1 MRLPLI
7 TLRHRGL
14 SLGILLLALVPVA
27 RAQQVQEI
35 PGVPEL
41 PLVLPTGDQ
50 GYAVLYRSEAGEDG
64 QDVYALRLLDPALK
78 TRFRYALNIPLGAA
92 PLPRL
97 QGKSTFALPYH
108 NQGTASL
115 ALYTFNP
122 QTGAQRRRDL
132 TAVPD
137 RRRVPTGPPL
147 LAMTP
152 AEGLCVVQAFRRDTA
167 GYTVTLLDKDLKTQ
181 WSRMYFPADL
191 RQHQPLQVAV
201 SNNLVTLVLADSY
214 VTQPNTPDQRNVT
227 DVSVLCLDRA
237 TGKVLARTP
246 VRTPQLVLQPAQLLA
261 LADGRVAAAGLY
273 ARPQAPRRDS
283 VLGVFLTYYRPD
295 GQATPPVLTPWA
307 ELGARLGDP
316 DLGRHLYQHQASFTA
331 RELLTTTGTDA
342 QLVGEY
348 AANGQPGP
356 FVVFNYTAAGALGRL
371 YPVARTF
378 QTAPG
383 ANELHLS
390 SYRDV
395 TGRGGE
401 PTLVYTGVESAQQYA
416 YATVLAETP
425 ARSAARAATA
435 LDKLPDLPAYTA
447 EKPPASTPGM
457 DRMLGR
463 LTSLQ
468 QKMNAGV
475 EAAYTA
481 VNGPQAPALAT
492 YQSDQLLNFVVGPPG
507 QLLVYRYEP
516 SRKLLRLAA
525 QPLK

>member
-1 MRLPLI
+1 MKF
-7 TLRHRGL
+7 TQNWGL
-14 SLGILLLALVPVA
+14 GLLLLALLPAAA

-64 QDVYALRLLDPALK
+64 QDIYAMRLLDPALK
-78 TRFRYALNIPLGAA
+78 TRYHYALNIPLGAG

-97 QGKSTFALPYH
+97 QGKSTLALPYF
-108 NQGTASL
+108 NQSTASL
-115 ALYTFNP
+115 ALYTFNS
-122 QTGAQRRRDL
+122 QTGAQLRRDL
-132 TAVPD
+132 TAKPD
-137 RRRVPTGPPL
+137 RQRVPAGPPL
-147 LAMTP
+147 VAMTP
-152 AEGLCVVQAFRRDTA
+152 AEGFCVVQSFRRDTA
-167 GYTVTLLDKDLKTQ
+167 GYTITMLDKDLKTQ
-181 WSRMYFPADL
+181 WSRMYFPTDL

-214 VTQPNTPDQRNVT
+214 ITKPNTTDQRNHT
-227 DVSVLCLDRA
+227 DVSVISLDRA
-237 TGKVLARTP
+237 TGKVLNRAP
-246 VRTPQLVLQPAQLLA
+246 VRTPQLVTQPVQLLA
-261 LADGRVAAAGLY
+261 LADGRVAATGLY
-273 ARPQAPRRDS
+273 ALPQATRRDS

-316 DLGRHLYQHQASFTA
+316 DLGRHLYQNKASFTA

-342 QLVGEY
+342 KLVADYYGV
-348 AANGQPGP
+348 NGQPGP
-356 FVVFNYTAAGALGRL
+356 FVVFNYTPAGTLGSL

-378 QTAPG
+378 KTTPA
-383 ANELHLS
+383 ANELRLS
-390 SYRDV
+390 TYRDV
-395 TGRGGE
+395 VGRRGE
-401 PTLVYTGVESAQQYA
+401 PMLVYTGVENAQQYA

-425 ARSAARAATA
+425 ARSAVRAATA
-435 LDKLPDLPAYTA
+435 LDKLPDLPAYNA
-447 EKPPASTPGM
+447 EKPMASTPGM

-481 VNGPQAPALAT
+481 VNGPQAPVIAT
-492 YQSDQLLNFVVGPPG
+492 YQGDQLLNFVVGPPG

-516 SRKLLRLAA
+516 SRKMLRLEA

>member
-1 MRLPLI
+1 M
-7 TLRHRGL
+7 
-14 SLGILLLALVPVA
+14 LLLALLPAAA

-50 GYAVLYRSEAGEDG
+50 GYAILYRSEAGEDG
-64 QDVYALRLLDPALK
+64 QDVYAVRLLDPALK
-78 TRFRYALNIPLGAA
+78 TRYHYALNMPLGAA

-108 NQGTASL
+108 NQSTASL

-122 QTGAQRRRDL
+122 QTGAQLRRDL
-132 TAVPD
+132 TALPN
-137 RRRVPTGPPL
+137 RQRVPAGPPL

-152 AEGLCVVQAFRRDTA
+152 AEGFCVVQPFRRDTA
-167 GYTVTLLDKDLKTQ
+167 GYTITLLDKDLKTQ
-181 WSRMYFPADL
+181 WSHMYFPTDL

-201 SNNLVTLVLADSY
+201 SNSLVTLVLADSY
-214 VTQPNTPDQRNVT
+214 ITKPNTKDQRNVT
-227 DVSVLCLDRA
+227 DVLVLSLDRA
-237 TGKVLARTP
+237 TGKVLSRTP
-246 VRTPQLVLQPAQLLA
+246 VRTPQLVLQPTQLLA
-261 LADGRVAAAGLY
+261 LADGRVAATGLY
-273 ARPQAPRRDS
+273 ALPQATRRDS

-316 DLGRHLYQHQASFTA
+316 DLGRHLYQNKASFTA
-331 RELLTTTGTDA
+331 HQLLTTTGTDA
-342 QLVGEY
+342 KLVGEY
-348 AANGQPGP
+348 GVNGQPGP
-356 FVVFNYTAAGALGRL
+356 FVVFNYTAAGTLGSL

-378 QTAPG
+378 KMNPA
-383 ANELHLS
+383 ANELRLS
-390 SYRDV
+390 NYRDV
-395 TGRGGE
+395 TGQRGE
-401 PTLVYTGVESAQQYA
+401 PMLVYTGVENAQQYA

-425 ARSAARAATA
+425 ARSAARAATT
-435 LDKLPDLPAYTA
+435 LDKLPELPAYTT
-447 EKPPASTPGM
+447 EKPLASTPGM

-481 VNGPQAPALAT
+481 VNGPQAPVMAT
-492 YQSDQLLNFVVGPPG
+492 YQPDQLLNFVVGPPG

-516 SRKLLRLAA
+516 SRKLLRIEA
-525 QPLK
+525 QPLR